1 MSLESLEK
9 RIQVLE
15 DIEEIKKLKHRYC
28 ALCDADYD
36 ADALA
41 ELFTEDA
48 VWDGQERGRNDGREA
63 IRAFFQTAPKRLPFA
78 IHMVLNPI
86 IEVNGDNASGT
97 WYLFQP
103 CTYAEGNQAVWGSA
117 RYDEEYVKINGKW
130 LFKHLTLTS
139 HFWTPFNKGWVET
152 PFAS

>member
-48 VWDGQERGRNDGREA
+48 VWDGQE
-63 IRAFFQTAPKRLPFA
+63 
-78 IHMVLNPI
+78 
-86 IEVNGDNASGT
+86 
-97 WYLFQP
+97 
-103 CTYAEGNQAVWGSA
+103 
-117 RYDEEYVKINGKW
+117 
-130 LFKHLTLTS
+130 
-139 HFWTPFNKGWVET
+139 
-152 PFAS
+152 